1 MQTEDLFTS
10 GPHPVSSTK
19 GVHAQGMRGA
29 ITLCTRTTQVLKG
42 SLLQKPTYKGGMRQH
57 THTRVHS
64 QSSPVSSV
72 KVFLIMMLLGLYPKG
87 KIKHMLEKFM
97 LLLLFLGGGGLH
109 PQHREVLRLGD
120 ESELQLQPTPQP

>member
-10 GPHPVSSTK
+10 GSHPVSSTK

-57 THTRVHS
+57 THM
-64 QSSPVSSV
+64 SSFTELSC
-72 KVFLIMMLLGLYPKG
+72 F
-87 KIKHMLEKFM
+87 FC
-97 LLLLFLGGGGLH
+97 
-109 PQHREVLRLGD
+109 
-120 ESELQLQPTPQP
+120 ESLPDHDASGFASKR